1 MMGLRWALL
10 AVVVACAEWPVSQSR
25 AQDTDELKQLV
36 DRIARGSE
44 RDSADA
50 AEQLVERL
58 IGPVAKAL
66 GSMQSRPAEEQV
78 RIRRALA
85 RLSAALRVRLMRTD
99 LEEQDRKLFD
109 AFAGRYPELVEQ
121 LFDDDSRLRLVALRR
136 LPIEPD
142 IGAGVLVAAKVD
154 DPDEDVAV
162 AALEVAAELKDA
174 AVVRGLTRYVAGAT
188 EALKSGFYGPDDQEV
203 AVTVALFVS
212 RAAKI
217 LTDAGARGSVPQIAE
232 ALDVLG
238 RSGYRAVFDTPGIAL
253 GLGELRD
260 ERAVAALLKLL
271 PDQRRHNVKSLGP
284 GKLLTQTHG
293 DAALFA
299 LVRIY
304 GLDPGAFGLRDARP
318 KGEFFGFLTPE
329 AREKGHR
336 GFLKWHQANAEKPAA
351 KRALPTTRPA
361 EKG

>member
-1 MMGLRWALL
+1 
-10 AVVVACAEWPVSQSR
+10 
-25 AQDTDELKQLV
+25 
-36 DRIARGSE
+36 
-44 RDSADA
+44 
-50 AEQLVERL
+50 
-58 IGPVAKAL
+58 
-66 GSMQSRPAEEQV
+66 MQ
-78 RIRRALA
+78 
-85 RLSAALRVRLMRTD
+85 
-99 LEEQDRKLFD
+99 
-109 AFAGRYPELVEQ
+109 
-121 LFDDDSRLRLVALRR
+121 
-136 LPIEPD
+136 
-142 IGAGVLVAAKVD
+142 
-154 DPDEDVAV
+154 
-162 AALEVAAELKDA
+162 DA
-174 AVVRGLTRYVAGAT
+174 AVVRGLTRYVADAT

-212 RAAKI
+212 RAALV
-217 LTDAGARGSVPQIAE
+217 LTGAGARESVPQIAE

-271 PDQRRHNVKSLGP
+271 PDQRRHNAKALGP
-284 GKLLTQTHG
+284 GKLLTKTYG

-299 LVRIY
+299 LLRIY
-304 GLDPGAFGLRDARP
+304 GLDPNAFGLLDASP

-336 GFLKWHQANAEKPAA
+336 GFLQWHQANADKPAA